1 MIIFHI
7 TKHRQIK
14 IITKT
19 TDESQ
24 TTHRR
29 VTDDSQTTTDESQ
42 TTTDESQTTTDESQ
56 ASHRRLRRII
66 PKVFLNTFSER
77 TWFPNAPMKTWCL
90 LKKGFGFRFDVY

>member
-56 ASHRRLRRII
+56 TTTDESQASHRRLRRII
-66 PKVFLNTFSER
+66 PKVFLNTFIKHY
-77 TWFPNAPMKTWCL
+77 FQ
-90 LKKGFGFRFDVY
+90 KGHGFQMPL

>member
-24 TTHRR
+24 TS
-29 VTDDSQTTTDESQ
+29 TDESQTTTDESQTTTDESQTTTDESQ

-66 PKVFLNTFSER
+66 PKVFLNTFIKHY
-77 TWFPNAPMKTWCL
+77 FQ
-90 LKKGFGFRFDVY
+90 KGHGFQMPL